1 MKHPF
6 GIGNSGPKV
15 AFATVVIA
23 LASYAP
29 PAQAI
34 VPALIYGTGQGQ
46 TYSSGATDSRWRVV
60 ATPNGFT
67 KTPPYDSFLYTG
79 AGCDAPLYVDSI
91 IFNCISINDSGDSE
105 GSTPRNWIFQQDLV
119 IADDDIYS
127 IDLRGSSDN
136 GLTLFL
142 GGSIDSSDPNQPT
155 ITGGTQIGAPVP
167 GFGALSPLK
176 AIVNLQ
182 QGTHPLFAVLYDYGS
197 PTSFLIVP
205 PSLTDV
211 PGPLPILGAAAAFG
225 TSRRLRRR
233 MRVTR
238 STPHFTHTTLQ
249 PGPPSPRSASA
260 TRST

>member
-1 MKHPF
+1 MR
-6 GIGNSGPKV
+6 G
-15 AFATVVIA
+15 
-23 LASYAP
+23 AP
-29 PAQAI
+29 
-34 VPALIYGTGQGQ
+34 
-46 TYSSGATDSRWRVV
+46 DSRWRVV

-79 AGCDAPLYVDSI
+79 AGCDAPLKVDSI
-91 IFNCISINDSGDSE
+91 IFTCISINESGDSE

-182 QGTHPLFAVLYDYGS
+182 QGTHPLF
-197 PTSFLIVP
+197 
-205 PSLTDV
+205 
-211 PGPLPILGAAAAFG
+211 GAAAAFG

-233 MRVTR
+233 MGVTR